1 MLLLLLLTRYIIT
14 HEAKLAKV
22 NFVQFASQ
30 IVFLLLLFP
39 QSSLIQ
45 SSILFIVVHLTKKRS
60 ARLFILSR
68 DYVITWNL
76 KFLDYSYNLISEMS
90 VKKQKAGF
98 YKSWITLKVEER
110 SQNKKNVV

>member
-1 MLLLLLLTRYIIT
+1 MLLLTRYIIT

-30 IVFLLLLFP
+30 IVFLLLFP

-45 SSILFIVVHLTKKRS
+45 FSLLFIVVHLTKKRS

-76 KFLDYSYNLISEMS
+76 KFLDYSYNLISDMS

-110 SQNKKNVV
+110 SQNKKNVL